1 MEPQDHESSTNLP
14 ASTLGATEAG
24 AEGDRLFI
32 QSAARTMR
40 VLESFAGAAG
50 PMSLSEIAAATG
62 MNRSAAQRVVHTLR
76 SLGYLIQA
84 DGGTGFL
91 PGPRV
96 LDLAYGQLRLHPWI
110 AQASGVLIEL
120 RRNVRERV
128 DLSLQDDL
136 RMIYALRQQSKRET
150 WFATLVGHS
159 VPVWCTSGGWAV
171 LAALPEAEVDDI
183 LARAP
188 YHKITARTLTDPAE
202 IRDRVAETR
211 ARGYSLALHQIQI
224 GEIALGVALTGRDG
238 RPWGAVPVAAS
249 LSEWSPKDFAAR
261 IAPLAIEAALAI
273 RMGG

>member
-1 MEPQDHESSTNLP
+1 MEPRNFKSSAESAD
-14 ASTLGATEAG
+14 ASE
-24 AEGDRLFI
+24 ERHREDRLFVR
-32 QSAARTMR
+32 SAARTMR
-40 VLESFAGAAG
+40 VLDCFAEANG
-50 PMSLSEIAAATG
+50 PLSLTDIAAASG
-62 MNRSAAQRVVHTLR
+62 MNRSAAQRIVHTLR
-76 SLGYLIQA
+76 ELGYLTPG

-96 LDLAYGQLRLHPWI
+96 LDLAYAQLRLHPWI

-128 DLSLQDDL
+128 DLSLHDDL

-171 LAALPEAEVDDI
+171 MAALPPAEMDDI
-183 LARAP
+183 LDRAP
-188 YHKITARTLTDPAE
+188 FHKITPRTITDPAE

-211 ARGYSLALHQIQI
+211 ERGHAVALEQIQM

-238 RPWGAVPVAAS
+238 RPWGAVHIAAS
-249 LSEWSPKDFAAR
+249 LSEWRPEDFSAR
-261 IAPLAIEAALAI
+261 VAPLAVEAALAI